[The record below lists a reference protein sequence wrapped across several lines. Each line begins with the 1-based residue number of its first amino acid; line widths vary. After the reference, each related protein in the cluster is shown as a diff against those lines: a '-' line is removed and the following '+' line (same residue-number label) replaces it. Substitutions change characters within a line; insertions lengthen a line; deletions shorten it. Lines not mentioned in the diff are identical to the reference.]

1 MCAVFQV
8 GLALAERRTHTEC
21 IHAKLM
27 QQGKIRLSIPLIKDS
42 ELYGSK
48 VESGTVSLCGYM
60 VFLGFQRT

>member
-1 MCAVFQV
+1 
-8 GLALAERRTHTEC
+8 
-21 IHAKLM
+21 M